1 MSIKKI
7 LKVTGISVLTLT
19 CMAGLVLVIHI
30 YQMKQLAKERK
41 HADVLLLGRIDFKQD
56 IDSSA
61 AGSISGFVKTMKGV
75 KSVYFN
81 VKDDVLIY
89 TFMSKSQSAA
99 GIYNAIQAK
108 WPLKAELYKVSK
120 EQLATG
126 CPAGME
132 DKGFMASV
140 SSGMDKLFK

>member
-7 LKVTGISVLTLT
+7 LKITGITVLSLT
-19 CMAGLVLVIHI
+19 CMAVLVLVIHI
-30 YQMKQLAKERK
+30 YQMKELAKQRK

-56 IDSSA
+56 IDSSS

-89 TFMSKSQSAA
+89 TFMSKSQTAA
-99 GIYNAIQAK
+99 SIYNAIQSK
-108 WPLKAELYKVSK
+108 WQLKSELYKVSE
-120 EQLATG
+120 EQMASG

-140 SSGMDKLFK
+140 SSGMEKLFK

>member
-1 MSIKKI
+1 MSIKKV
-7 LKVTGISVLTLT
+7 LKITGISVLTLT

-30 YQMKQLAKERK
+30 YQMKELAKQRK
-41 HADVLLLGRIDFKQD
+41 SADVLLLGRVDFKQD
-56 IDSSA
+56 IDSISA
-61 AGSISGFVKTMKGV
+61 RSISGFVKSMKGV

-81 VKDDVLIY
+81 VKDDVLVY

-99 GIYNAIQAK
+99 SIYNAIQAK

-120 EQLATG
+120 EQMANG

-140 SSGMDKLFK
+140 SSGMEKLFK